1 MDPGKSRMEKME
13 KKLKNDIIDMINYP
27 SPGERKKAAE
37 ETINRLQSELQT
49 EINR

>member
-1 MDPGKSRMEKME
+1 MDPGKNKMKMKK
-13 KKLKNDIIDMINYP
+13 KKLKNNIIKVIDYP

>member
-1 MDPGKSRMEKME
+1 MEKME
-13 KKLKNDIIDMINYP
+13 KNLKNDIENIIDYP
-27 SPGERKKAAE
+27 SPGERKKAAK